1 MRRSHDAVAESASSR
16 LAELAA
22 RLERAGV
29 PRAEP
34 DDLANPVEPAGLVGL
49 ARPVGPVRPPVV
61 AEEELVE
68 PAVLAEPGRH
78 LRGRLP
84 AIQPG
89 AQSGARSRLAEWL
102 LDRTPPWL
110 QGRVSLGGGH
120 VAVLAMTAV
129 VSIAVTA
136 WLLHRPA
143 TPVERV
149 AEVAEITASPSAAAA
164 LVTPAPTASAT
175 GPDAGSASGSPSGSP
190 ASSGV
195 VVVDVAGKVRR
206 PGVLTLPAGSRV
218 TDAITRA
225 GGPRAGVSLT
235 SLNLARV
242 LVDGEQILVGVAPV
256 GGVAAPAAGGSGAAG
271 SGAAGSDGP
280 LVNLNTATL
289 TELDGLPGVGPVTAQ
304 KILDWRDSH
313 GAFSA
318 VDELLEI
325 DGIGE
330 KTLAQLAS
338 RVTL

>member
-29 PRAEP
+29 PRADP
-34 DDLANPVEPAGLVGL
+34 DDLANPVGPVGPAGLVGL
-49 ARPVGPVRPPVV
+49 ANPVEPPVV

-78 LRGRLP
+78 LRGR
-84 AIQPG
+84 AGIR
-89 AQSGARSRLAEWL
+89 SGARSRLREWL

-120 VAVLAMTAV
+120 VAVLAVTSV
-129 VSIAVTA
+129 VAIAVTA

-149 AEVAEITASPSAAAA
+149 AEDAEVMASPSAAAA
-164 LVTPAPTASAT
+164 LVTPAPTASTT
-175 GPDAGSASGSPSGSP
+175 GPGVGSISGSP
-190 ASSGV
+190 APSGV